1 MASFFARFLP
11 VAVGT
16 AQCCGCDGG
25 DDGCG
30 DIYEAA
36 RTARDIAVRFADS
49 AIAARM
55 PWHTVRD
62 IVVLA

>member
-36 RTARDIAVRFADS
+36 ST
-49 AIAARM
+49 
-55 PWHTVRD
+55 
-62 IVVLA
+62 

>member
-36 RTARDIAVRFADS
+36 RDIAVRFADS

-62 IVVLA
+62 SVVLA